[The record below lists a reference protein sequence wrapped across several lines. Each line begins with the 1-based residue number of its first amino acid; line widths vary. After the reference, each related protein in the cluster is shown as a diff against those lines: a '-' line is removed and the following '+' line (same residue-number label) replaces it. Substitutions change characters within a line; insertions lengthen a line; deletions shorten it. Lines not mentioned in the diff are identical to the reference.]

1 MAEVM
6 PSGTQDPESRPLGVR
21 LERVPMLNDDPLF
34 VEALSQTVEAH
45 AAASLRG
52 SLDAA

>member
-34 VEALSQTVEAH
+34 VEALAETVETH
-45 AAASLRG
+45 AAAWLRG
-52 SLDAA
+52 PVEGP